1 MNREY
6 RYTGR
11 FREAS
16 LGFSLP
22 APGLRIPDGVGPRP
36 EQAMTWEEAM
46 EEARRL
52 KALNQQTPE
61 QGA

>member
-1 MNREY
+1 MREY

-22 APGLRIPDGVGPRP
+22 HPGIRIPEGIVPRR
-36 EQAMTWEEAM
+36 EKALTWEEAM

-52 KALNQQTPE
+52 KTLDPQAPRE
-61 QGA
+61 GA